1 MQENR
6 MILNRKEIKT
16 KAKGLI
22 KKDYWTNV
30 FAGLI
35 LIVCLTDSFMFSNN
49 VGITFQSS
57 DPDRF
62 FPSLMEILSYVTSSN
77 FFYGATLVLFLTFFF
92 SVFVGNPMQYGA
104 RSWFSHHGE
113 GEVDKDNGDHLL
125 FAGFKRGQWLRIS
138 ACILWRDLICI
149 CWGFLLIVPGII
161 KSYEYKFV
169 PYILE
174 EHPLMSAADVMK
186 YSSNL
191 TKGHK
196 MELFKLDLSFFGWFL
211 LQIVTL
217 NMVGFFYSG
226 PYLYQSQTLAYHEIK
241 NAAAAARR
249 GEADKNYKKK
259 RKNH

>member
-1 MQENR
+1 MT
-6 MILNRKEIKT
+6 LDRKQMKT
-16 KAKGLI
+16 EAKQLI

-35 LIVCLTDSFMFSNN
+35 LVVCATDSFLFSNN
-49 VGITFQSS
+49 TGLTYQSS
-57 DPDRF
+57 DPNAL
-62 FPSLMEILSYVTSSN
+62 FPKFSEFLNFVTSSD

-104 RSWFSHHGE
+104 RSWFRHHGE
-113 GEVDKDNGDHLL
+113 GEENHDNGDHLL
-125 FAGFKRGQWLRIS
+125 FAGFKKNQWLRIS

-149 CWGFLLIVPGII
+149 CWGLLLIVPGVI

-196 MELFKLDLSFFGWFL
+196 MELFKLDLSFLGWFI
-211 LQIVTL
+211 LQILTL
-217 NMVGFFYSG
+217 EMVGFFYAG
-226 PYLYQSQTLAYHEIK
+226 PYFYQSQALAYSQIK
-241 NAAAAARR
+241 QAAADARR
-249 GEADKNYKKK
+249 NEADKNYKKN
-259 RKNH
+259 RKNK